1 MAFDDSGAVV
11 ERHAGKDGV
20 PVLAEESG
28 EAPHGPGAVG
38 LGLAH
43 PGGEEMSSPVADQAG
58 EDAGLVAGGGDVRAG
73 DAHLVELVLF
83 LTAESVARSHD
94 P

>member
-11 ERHAGKDGV
+11 ECHSGKDGV
-20 PVLAEESG
+20 PVLAQEPG
-28 EAPHGPGAVG
+28 EAPHGPGTVG
-38 LGLAH
+38 LGLAD
-43 PGGEEMSSPVADQAG
+43 PVGEKVASPVADQAG
-58 EDAGLVAGGGDVRAG
+58 EDAGLVTGGGDVRTG

-83 LTAESVARSHD
+83 LTAEPVARPHD